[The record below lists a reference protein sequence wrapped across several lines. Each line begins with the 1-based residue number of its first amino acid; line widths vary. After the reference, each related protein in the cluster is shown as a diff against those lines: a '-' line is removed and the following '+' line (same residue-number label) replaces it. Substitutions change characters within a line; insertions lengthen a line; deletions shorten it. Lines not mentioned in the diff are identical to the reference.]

1 MVSGISSV
9 NKETHNSQ
17 DSLQEMVKNNSKN
30 KPLEN
35 VETAKA
41 KKEETQSETP
51 KKELQ
56 KPSSDKKDYWKREQN
71 RIRKLKE
78 AINQANQE
86 TKLKQTACEF
96 SYNDET
102 NRIAI
107 KVKDRDTDE
116 VIREIPAE
124 ETLKML
130 ARIMEQAGLVMD
142 ERR

>member
-1 MVSGISSV
+1 MVSGISSI
-9 NKETHNSQ
+9 NNETHNNQ
-17 DSLQEMVKNNSKN
+17 DSLQENVKNSSKV
-30 KPLEN
+30 KPLEK
-35 VETAKA
+35 VETSKP

-56 KPSSDKKDYWKREQN
+56 KTSSDKKDYWKREQN